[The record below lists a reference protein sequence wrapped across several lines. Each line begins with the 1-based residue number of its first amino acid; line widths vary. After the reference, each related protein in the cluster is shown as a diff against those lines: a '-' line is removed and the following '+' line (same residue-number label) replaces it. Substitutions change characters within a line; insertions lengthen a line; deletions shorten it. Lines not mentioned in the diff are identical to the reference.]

1 MIGTLRPLQSAL
13 CRLRRKQLTLL
24 SPLPSKNG
32 DSINRDQEGR
42 KRRIFGGET
51 GEWLEYIECI
61 VLGGKS
67 SEQVEKLFGNVD
79 LKSRKGFG
87 MRIVDP

>member
-1 MIGTLRPLQSAL
+1 MGKLV
-13 CRLRRKQLTLL
+13 
-24 SPLPSKNG
+24 N
-32 DSINRDQEGR
+32 
-42 KRRIFGGET
+42 
-51 GEWLEYIECI
+51 WLEYIECI
-61 VLGGKS
+61 VLRGKS